1 MKQPTIEIPFE
12 YKRLFDS
19 DWREAAVYGGRYSL
33 KSHTVARVLL
43 IQARMEKLRIACFRE
58 FQNSIAESSHQLLS
72 DLIEM
77 YGLKEFSVTDNSII
91 NKLNGSDFLF
101 KGLHHNEQ
109 SIKSIEGID
118 KAWCFVAGTLVDG
131 KPIETLRPGDYVKSF
146 NHLTNKIEYRKV
158 LRATKRKTPKKLYK
172 VLVQHGLHSIILTE
186 EHPIYIKGK
195 GYVPVSNIK
204 NGDTILYE
212 ETKPT
217 RNFTLFG
224 WLRREDSD
232 RHARQKGQIQEKR
245 WHLLLGLRK
254 KKPIQPNEDK
264 QSDGQPRSKSENG
277 QGVKENR
284 PQAKNTWWKW
294 QGLYSSTTKTIRGIR
309 AWLVERV
316 SSNYSPKGERLPN
329 KLQVR
334 PGERILHVSDRMRWW
349 STPWRNWK
357 NGRQE
362 KDSVLREYR
371 VDSIEIQ
378 KQEDIKRLQLSDG
391 GNYVY
396 NIEVE
401 VNNNYFANGIL
412 SHNCEEAQ
420 SISTKSLEVLTPT
433 VRKPGSQLI
442 YTYNRLLEQDP
453 VHVRL
458 VIEGRPNT
466 LIINANYDIAEKY
479 GWLPKVVKNEIEDDR
494 INRPALYKHKWL
506 GEPNSLER
514 RVYQGWKR
522 IETVPHE
529 ARLIRRGLD
538 FGYSK
543 DPTAVIAIYEYNG
556 GYILDEELYRKG
568 MKNNDIGAFLKNVEE
583 LNTLVVGD
591 SSEPK
596 SIADLQ
602 EQGINILGVK
612 KIGEKDEKG
621 NKKSFKQYMID
632 FVKQKKISYT
642 ARSKNL
648 EQEYLTYYH
657 KEDKDG
663 NILNDPEDGND
674 HAMDALGYGF
684 MGIRPEKKI
693 DIPAYVPT
701 NFMTQ

>member
-43 IQARMEKLRIACFRE
+43 IMGRMKQMRFGCFRE
-58 FQNSIAESSHQLLS
+58 FQNSIADSSHQLLK
-72 DLIEM
+72 DLINQ
-77 YGLKEFSVTDNSII
+77 YQLYDYKVTDNSII
-91 NKLNGSDFLF
+91 NSVNGTDFLF

-118 KAWCFVAGTLVDG
+118 IAWCFVAGTQVDG

-212 ETKPT
+212 ET
-217 RNFTLFG
+217 N
-224 WLRREDSD
+224 
-232 RHARQKGQIQEKR
+232 
-245 WHLLLGLRK
+245 
-254 KKPIQPNEDK
+254 
-264 QSDGQPRSKSENG
+264 
-277 QGVKENR
+277 
-284 PQAKNTWWKW
+284 
-294 QGLYSSTTKTIRGIR
+294 
-309 AWLVERV
+309 
-316 SSNYSPKGERLPN
+316 
-329 KLQVR
+329 
-334 PGERILHVSDRMRWW
+334 
-349 STPWRNWK
+349 
-357 NGRQE
+357 
-362 KDSVLREYR
+362 SVLREYR

-479 GWLPKVVKNEIEDDR
+479 GWLPKVVKDEIEDDR